1 MEPPYFRRRHA
12 PYGTDRNRIV
22 PAMIRRLTLSFL
34 LAASLAMP
42 ALAQDAAEFVV
53 RLNRMEGQMRQLSGQ
68 VEQLQ
73 FENQRLKEQ
82 LRKFQDDVEFRFQ
95 EGRGGARG
103 PAQALPPAVA
113 AATPPAAPAP
123 SAPAPARPRRGDA
136 FDPANAPNAPGSPR
150 ALGATEPTPPPRSAT
165 NPPAPGAAPTIE
177 SLIED
182 GAPPGSAPLE
192 LGAGRGTAPT
202 PPARSGPSVAA
213 TGSGDSRGD
222 YDAAYAYLLQK
233 QYEQAEMGF
242 RAFVQSHPRD
252 RLVPDA
258 TYWLGET
265 YLQRN
270 RPREA
275 AEQFLKVSTEHAR
288 SSKAPDAMLKL
299 GVALN
304 ALGARDQACAT
315 FAEFDRKFP
324 QAGPSV
330 RQSVER
336 EQRRARCAA

>member
-1 MEPPYFRRRHA
+1 ML
-12 PYGTDRNRIV
+12 
-22 PAMIRRLTLSFL
+22 RRLTLSMFF
-34 LAASLAMP
+34 ATSLVAP

-53 RLNRMEGQMRQLSGQ
+53 RMNRLEGQVRQLSGQ

-82 LRKFQDDVEFRFQ
+82 VRKFQEDVEFRFQ
-95 EGRGGARG
+95 EGKGAARA
-103 PAQALPPAVA
+103 PAAPAANAPAVA
-113 AATPPAAPAP
+113 AVTLPPASPGAA
-123 SAPAPARPRRGDA
+123 ARPRRGDA
-136 FDPANAPNAPGSPR
+136 FDPTMAPSAPGTPR
-150 ALGATEPTPPPRSAT
+150 TLGMTEPTPPLPTGAR
-165 NPPAPGAAPTIE
+165 PPAPASAAPTIE

-182 GAPPGSAPLE
+182 GPPGAGAPLE
-192 LGAGRGTAPT
+192 LGTGRTGGVPSAPL
-202 PPARSGPSVAA
+202 PPRAGPSVAA
-213 TGSGDSRGD
+213 TGSGDARSD

-258 TYWLGET
+258 TFWLGET

-304 ALGARDQACAT
+304 ALGAKDQACAT
-315 FAEFDRKFP
+315 FAELDRKFP
-324 QAGPSV
+324 QVSASL
-330 RQSVER
+330 RQGVER